1 MKALYGTWLTNGDC
15 VLDHADGQRPVMT
28 APVAQLVERELPST
42 YSQFGSLAG
51 VC

>member
-1 MKALYGTWLTNGDC
+1 MEALYGAWLTHGDGA
-15 VLDHADGQRPVMT
+15 LDQTGERSVMPAPT
-28 APVAQLVERELPST
+28 AELVERELPST